1 MIAIIKYKAGNIA
14 SVSNALD
21 RLGADYFFAE
31 TPQELESA
39 KAVIFPG
46 VGHAK
51 SAMDSLKE
59 LGIDTWLKQTQK
71 PVLGICV
78 GMQLLYEGSSE
89 GDTEGLGIIPGSLKK
104 FNSESHK
111 VPHMGWN
118 TVEVLK
124 ENHLVHGLENNKHLY
139 FVHSFYASVS
149 EYTIASCNYINDF
162 SAVVAKDNFMG
173 VQFHPEK
180 SGNVGS
186 KVLQNFL
193 DLAYS
198 QHKIN
203 STSTE

>member
-1 MIAIIKYKAGNIA
+1 MIAIIKYKAGNTA

-21 RLGADYFFAE
+21 RLGAEYYFAE

-39 KAVIFPG
+39 EAVIFPG

-51 SAMDSLKE
+51 SAMDSLKQ
-59 LGIDTWLKQTQK
+59 LGIDTWLQQTKK

-89 GDTEGLGIIPGSLKK
+89 GDTEGLGVIPGYLKK
-104 FNSESHK
+104 FESDSHK

-118 TVEVLK
+118 TVQLLK
-124 ENHLVHGLENNKHLY
+124 EHHLVHGLENKHIY
-139 FVHSFYASVS
+139 FVHSFYAPVS
-149 EYTIASCNYINDF
+149 EYTLTSCNYINDF
-162 SAVVAKDNFMG
+162 SAAVAKDNFMG

-193 DLAYS
+193 DLVEA
-198 QHKIN
+198 QQETN
-203 STSTE
+203 SISTK

>member
-21 RLGADYFFAE
+21 RLGAHYYFAE

-39 KAVIFPG
+39 RAVIFPG

-59 LGIDTWLKQTQK
+59 LGIDDWLRNTKK
-71 PVLGICV
+71 PVFGICV

-89 GDTEGLGIIPGSLKK
+89 GDTIGLGVIPGTLKK
-104 FNSESHK
+104 FDSETEK

-118 TVEVLK
+118 TIKVLK
-124 ENHLVHGLENNKHLY
+124 EDHLIHGIAQKKHLY
-139 FVHSFYASVS
+139 FVHSFYAPVN
-149 EYTIASCNYINDF
+149 EYTVASCDYITPF
-162 SAVVAKDNFMG
+162 SAVVVKDNFMG

-180 SGNVGS
+180 SGSVGS

-193 DLAYS
+193 DLVYS
-198 QHKIN
+198 KEKVNRI
-203 STSTE
+203 TTE